1 MLVRVYYQIGYIN
14 TKKDK
19 MKKNSSSLKD
29 VLIIGSGI
37 GGLTTAIILTKLGY
51 HVTLIEKNRL
61 PGGLTRSYTRK
72 GIECATG
79 VHYLGSLG
87 KGQILRKFFDYF
99 DVTSK
104 IPVERMGQKG
114 VIDRYLF
121 DNGFIKTG
129 TFDFPEGFDA
139 YEHNLKC
146 TFPEEH
152 KQIAA
157 IIKPMRQAAEKLHS
171 LDLLYSN
178 QNDLLS
184 PDQYKPLGEILTN
197 LNCSPGLKCVLGVPS
212 CWIGVPPEE
221 CPAFYHNMAL
231 VSYLS
236 SSWRLKCSGS
246 HMADVFAERLKSL
259 GGSILYGDKVKEII
273 VDSRVVKGVRLISGK
288 VLKAPLVIG
297 AIHPKVVLDM
307 LPEGAV
313 KPSYKK
319 RISNLRNTYGIF
331 CVHAELDAAYHAE
344 IPYNIFKVDTD
355 KYGNIPDI
363 KYYQIRKS
371 EKSEKNLLSILTS
384 GKSELWS
391 KWKDTLTGNR
401 GEDYITEKEKH
412 SMQLVNEAQK
422 ILGPFKGLNII
433 DSYTPLTL
441 RDWVNSPEGSAYGVI
456 RSSSQLL
463 AASLLNRTSVKGLF
477 LSGQNVAA
485 PGVIGTIMGSF
496 RTVKTIIGSE
506 QFNKKVLVG

>member
-1 MLVRVYYQIGYIN
+1 
-14 TKKDK
+14 
-19 MKKNSSSLKD
+19 MKTNSSSLKD

-37 GGLTTAIILTKLGY
+37 GGLTTAIILAKLGY
-51 HVTLIEKNRL
+51 HVTVIEKNRF
-61 PGGLTRSYTRK
+61 PGGLTRSYTRN
-72 GIECATG
+72 GIECSTG
-79 VHYLGSLG
+79 IHYLGSLG
-87 KGQILRKFFDYF
+87 KGQILRRFFDYF

-104 IPVERMGQKG
+104 IPVERMGQNG
-114 VIDRYLF
+114 VQNGIIDRYLF
-121 DNGFIKTG
+121 NTEFVKSG

-139 YEHNLKC
+139 YEHNLKS
-146 TFPEEH
+146 TFPEEL
-152 KQIAA
+152 KQISE
-157 IIKPMRQAAEKLHS
+157 ILKPMRQAAEKLHS
-171 LDLLYSN
+171 LDFLYST
-178 QNDLLS
+178 QNDLLLL
-184 PDQYKPLGEILTN
+184 DQSKTLGEILTK
-197 LNCSPGLKCVLGVPS
+197 LNCSPGLKSVLGVPS
-212 CWIGVPPEE
+212 CWIGVSAEE

-259 GGSILYGDKVKEII
+259 GGSIIQSDKVKEIL
-273 VDSRVVKGVRLISGK
+273 VDSRIVKGVRLKSGR

-297 AIHPKVVLDM
+297 AVHPKVVLNM
-307 LPEGAV
+307 LPDGAV

-319 RISNLRNTYGIF
+319 RISNLKNTFGIF
-331 CVHAELDAAYHAE
+331 CVHAELDAAYHEE

-363 KYYQIRKS
+363 KFYQIRKS
-371 EKSEKNLLSILTS
+371 EKSGINLLSILTS

-391 KWKDTLTGNR
+391 KWKGRKTGRR
-401 GEDYITEKEKH
+401 GKDYLEEKDKR
-412 SMQLVNEAQK
+412 SMQLIDEAQE
-422 ILGPFKGLNII
+422 ILGPFKGLKIL
-433 DSYTPLTL
+433 DTYTPLTL
-441 RDWVNSPEGSAYGVI
+441 RDWVNSPEGSAYGVL

-463 AASLLNRTSVKGLF
+463 AAALLNRTSVKGLF
-477 LSGQNVAA
+477 LAGQNVVA